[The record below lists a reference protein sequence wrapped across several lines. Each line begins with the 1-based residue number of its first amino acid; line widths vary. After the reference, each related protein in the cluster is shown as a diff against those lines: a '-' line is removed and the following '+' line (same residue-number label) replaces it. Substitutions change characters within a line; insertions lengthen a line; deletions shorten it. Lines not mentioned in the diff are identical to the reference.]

1 MLTTKTLE
9 HRSRNTCQALLPS
22 ICSLHT
28 VITAKTFLYLFVFTF
43 IEKGGMK
50 NLSNRQT
57 EVQIKLSDKINFD
70 KMLSD
75 KYKNDYS
82 FFRLIFRSTY
92 TLEKYM

>member
-1 MLTTKTLE
+1 
-9 HRSRNTCQALLPS
+9 
-22 ICSLHT
+22 
-28 VITAKTFLYLFVFTF
+28 
-43 IEKGGMK
+43 MK

-70 KMLSD
+70 KMLGD